1 MIHGYKTQLK
11 WNEKYNLYFYMNSIF
26 FKLVKYYVLIENQTN
41 FKLYVKKYI
50 IYMFLNGTYSTLFY
64 S

>member
-1 MIHGYKTQLK
+1 
-11 WNEKYNLYFYMNSIF
+11 MNSIF